1 MSQEASNPRIDE
13 TFSLIKQE
21 TSQLSGK
28 ALGDIARKIRVLTYT
43 EILLSDILKI
53 LFNNCNEAVSKME
66 ELDKAGEL
74 HESIKYGEL
83 AEAWSR
89 LFCFATK
96 RALVDFERQERAN
109 PEVATP
115 SSTESSVLCSN

>member
-13 TFSLIKQE
+13 TLSLINQE

-43 EILLSDILKI
+43 EIILSGILKI
-53 LFNNCNEAVSKME
+53 LLSNCYEAVSKME
-66 ELDKAGEL
+66 ELDKAGEF

-83 AEAWSR
+83 ADAWSR

-96 RALVDFERQERAN
+96 RARVDIERQERAN
-109 PEVATP
+109 PKVTSP
-115 SSTESSVLCSN
+115 SRT